1 MKKISNL
8 FIIFMLLAILTS
20 CGGTSTSTST
30 TSMLIVIE
38 KGHSNDYKEYWI
50 EAYDP
55 NNQTKDEAFK
65 VVVKE
70 EMVWNLI
77 EENKEYSSSY
87 SKEGDKTWILE
98 QIQHTEIEKEPK

>member
-1 MKKISNL
+1 MRKISNI
-8 FIIFMLLAILTS
+8 FIIFMLLTILIS
-20 CGGTSTSTST
+20 CGGASKST

-55 NNQTKDEAFK
+55 NNQTKDKAFK

-77 EENKEYSSSY
+77 EENKEYFSLY
-87 SKEGDKTWILE
+87 SKKGDEPWILE
-98 QIQHTEIEKEPK
+98 QIEHTEIEKE